1 MNILNFLR
9 EVKGE
14 MKYMN
19 WPTKKQTTTY
29 TMLVIVVSLF
39 VAAYV
44 GVFDHFFTLG
54 IEQFTK

>member
-14 MKYMN
+14 MKHMN

-29 TMLVIVVSLF
+29 TLLVIVVSLF

-44 GVFDHFFTLG
+44 GVFDHLFTLG

>member
-14 MKYMN
+14 MKHVN

-29 TMLVIVVSLF
+29 SVLVIVVSLF

-44 GVFDHFFTLG
+44 GVFDHLFTLG
-54 IEQFTK
+54 IEQLTK